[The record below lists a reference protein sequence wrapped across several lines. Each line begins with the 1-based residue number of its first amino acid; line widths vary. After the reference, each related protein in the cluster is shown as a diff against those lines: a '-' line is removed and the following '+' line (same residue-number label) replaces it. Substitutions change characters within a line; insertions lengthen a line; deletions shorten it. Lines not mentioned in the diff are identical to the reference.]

1 MPLFWFSN
9 QILIPVS
16 PKFPLLGAALVV
28 SNIAPIIYPALCLLM
43 AATDL
48 GPKLDSN
55 FGGFVVKADKV
66 GQCLDDRYVLLADY
80 LFTVAWGPLSTQSGH
95 NGYTEDEGRFY
106 SQRTSMRLSILRE

>member
-1 MPLFWFSN
+1 MALFWFSN

-55 FGGFVVKADKV
+55 FGGFVVKAD
-66 GQCLDDRYVLLADY
+66 
-80 LFTVAWGPLSTQSGH
+80 
-95 NGYTEDEGRFY
+95 
-106 SQRTSMRLSILRE
+106 MLRRPAAPWLKSAMSYFETLEP